1 MSNTQPQYIG
11 SIPENYDRYLVPALF
26 RPFAESMAAGV
37 RRLNPSSVL
46 ELACGTGAVT
56 RCLSAVLPA
65 TARFVATDYSQ
76 DMLSIARQSLGDQA
90 PIEWQV
96 ADACALPFEDGSF
109 DVIVCQFGA
118 MSFPDKSAA
127 MGEAFRILS
136 PGGHLLFNTW
146 GRISMNPVF
155 QSVEETLRAMFPE
168 EETPFMPT
176 PFSTSDPDQHRDLAQ
191 AAGFRFVTVVEES
204 HALGPHDPASL
215 AAGFAFG
222 TPLGQ
227 YLSNQGYD
235 LDKIHAALAA
245 GLAAELGD
253 PVARSMQAIVCH
265 ATKA

>member
-1 MSNTQPQYIG
+1 
-11 SIPENYDRYLVPALF
+11 
-26 RPFAESMAAGV
+26 
-37 RRLNPSSVL
+37 
-46 ELACGTGAVT
+46 
-56 RCLSAVLPA
+56 
-65 TARFVATDYSQ
+65 
-76 DMLSIARQSLGDQA
+76 
-90 PIEWQV
+90 
-96 ADACALPFEDGSF
+96 
-109 DVIVCQFGA
+109 
-118 MSFPDKSAA
+118 
-127 MGEAFRILS
+127 
-136 PGGHLLFNTW
+136 
-146 GRISMNPVF
+146 MNPVF

-176 PFSTSDPDQHRDLAQ
+176 PFSMSDPNLHRDLAQ

-204 HALGPHDPASL
+204 HAVGPSDPASL